1 MILFKKVYKS
11 FAISAIVIAA
21 ALSVARIFLMDYFY
35 DPSLQNYKT
44 TTSLPTLYSIL
55 LIICCIAL
63 FSVYFFI
70 KPPKKSAGIP
80 QSTVSSLFASSL
92 CGFFFISS
100 LFLVIYINFDF
111 FSNGGIKLAWTRGEK
126 IEVISFILTLIM
138 SLPAAGFFLR
148 AESTKKEDDTAVK
161 ILSFFPVLWC
171 ISYLI
176 YLYFENS
183 VVINNSEKMYAQL
196 SVIFLMLYLT
206 SEAKFRITR
215 PKHHLHL
222 ALSLVTIVV
231 TATYCIPNLI
241 LTIML
246 VLPFDTFSVYSGL
259 QVALLLYAI
268 IRTFQFASPKIPEK
282 TIENA

>member
-1 MILFKKVYKS
+1 MSLFKKVYKS

-21 ALSVARIFLMDYFY
+21 ALSVARIFIMNYFY

-44 TTSLPTLYSIL
+44 TTSMPLLYNIL
-55 LIICCIAL
+55 LIICCIGL
-63 FSVYFFI
+63 FSVYFFV
-70 KPPKKSAGIP
+70 KPPKKSAAIP

-111 FSNGGIKLAWTRGEK
+111 FANGGIKLAWIRKEK
-126 IEVISFILTLIM
+126 IEVISFILTLVM

-148 AESTKKEDDTAVK
+148 AESTKKEDDAVVK

-183 VVINNSEKMYAQL
+183 VVINNSEKMCAQL

-206 SEAKFRITR
+206 SEAKYRITR

-231 TATYCIPNLI
+231 TATYCIPNLV
-241 LTIML
+241 LTVML
-246 VLPFDTFSVYSGL
+246 VLPFNIFSVYSGL
-259 QVALLLYAI
+259 QVALLLYI
-268 IRTFQFASPKIPEK
+268 VIRTFQYASPRIPEK
-282 TIENA
+282 VIDNA

>member
-1 MILFKKVYKS
+1 MILFKKIYKS

-21 ALSVARIFLMDYFY
+21 ALSVARIFLMNYFY

-44 TTSLPTLYSIL
+44 TTNLPMLYSIL

-70 KPPKKSAGIP
+70 KPPKKGANIP

-126 IEVISFILTLIM
+126 IEVISFISTLVM

-148 AESTKKEDDTAVK
+148 AESTKNENDTAVK

-183 VVINNSEKMYAQL
+183 VVINNSEKMCAQL
-196 SVIFLMLYLT
+196 SVIFIMLYLT

-215 PKHHLHL
+215 PRHHLHL

-259 QVALLLYAI
+259 QVALLLYAV
-268 IRTFQFASPKIPEK
+268 IRTLQFASPKLPEK
-282 TIENA
+282 AIENA

>member
-1 MILFKKVYKS
+1 MSLFKKVYKS
-11 FAISAIVIAA
+11 FVISALVIAG
-21 ALSVARIFLMDYFY
+21 ALSVARIFIMNYFY
-35 DPSLQNYKT
+35 EPSLQNYKT
-44 TTSLPTLYSIL
+44 TTSMPTLYSIL
-55 LIICCIAL
+55 LIICCVAL

-70 KPPKKSAGIP
+70 KPPKKSAVIP

-111 FSNGGIKLAWTRGEK
+111 FTGGGLKLAWSRGEK
-126 IEVISFILTLIM
+126 IEIISFISTLVL
-138 SLPAAGFFLR
+138 SLPAAGFFLK
-148 AESTKKEDDTAVK
+148 AESTKNEDDMAVK
-161 ILSFFPVLWC
+161 VLSFFPVLWC

-183 VVINNSEKMYAQL
+183 VVINNSEKMCAQL

-206 SEAKFRITR
+206 SEAKYRITR

-241 LTIML
+241 LTVML

-259 QVALLLYAI
+259 QVALLLYAV
-268 IRTFQFASPKIPEK
+268 IRTFQFASPKVPE
-282 TIENA
+282 TAVENA

>member
-148 AESTKKEDDTAVK
+148 AESTKKEDDTVVK

-282 TIENA
+282 TVENA

>member
-282 TIENA
+282 TVENA